1 MKSVFIKASTK
12 ALLVTTLGCLTV
24 GAVCLPSRAEAQVFH
39 SVRSLL
45 GSEFRGS
52 DSVSFVRV
60 TPTTPQRSQIEQRL
74 GHRLDKDEYVF
85 YVASTDGQV
94 DGYALFDQER
104 GQHELIDFATFF
116 DPRGNITR
124 VEVVAYREPY
134 GEGIR
139 AERFRRQ
146 FVGRNAESGFRSGRD
161 IDVISG
167 ATISTRAMSRAVQ
180 RATLLLRTT
189 VLGTDGALAHR

>member
-1 MKSVFIKASTK
+1 MKSIFIKTLAVA
-12 ALLVTTLGCLTV
+12 ALLSLSFAGTPDV
-24 GAVCLPSRAEAQVFH
+24 AEAQVFH

-45 GSEFRGS
+45 GSEFQNS
-52 DSVSFVRV
+52 DNISFVRV
-60 TPTTPQRSQIEQRL
+60 SPTGAQRGLVERRL
-74 GHRLDKDEYVF
+74 GRGLDKDEYVF
-85 YVASTDGQV
+85 YIATSNGQV

-116 DPRGNITR
+116 DPHGNVTR

-146 FVGRNAESGFRSGRD
+146 FVGRNADSGFRSGRD

-167 ATISTRAMSRAVQ
+167 ATLSTRAMSRAVQ
-180 RATLLLRTT
+180 RATLLLHET
-189 VLGTDGALAHR
+189 VLASDGALAHR